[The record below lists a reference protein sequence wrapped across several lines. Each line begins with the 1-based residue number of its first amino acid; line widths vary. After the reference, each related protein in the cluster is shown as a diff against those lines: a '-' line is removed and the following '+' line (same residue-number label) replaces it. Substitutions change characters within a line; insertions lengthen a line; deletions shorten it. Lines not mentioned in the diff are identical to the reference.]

1 MTFEELRLIFIVY
14 TAALLPILI
23 LIKNKET
30 TPSWIMHAYLIS
42 LFVCIFGWE
51 LWFTYGLVDGLPV
64 DMRRSDVLSIWLPIH
79 INWLLNSLGDAGI
92 VCLGGLWLMW
102 ISHDKD
108 LSIFKEWR
116 WDAFLVLLTW
126 CIGQNLIVELFL
138 YEDQLGVGKPI
149 SWAPFTPLGP
159 YINPIL
165 FNYGDRTVA
174 LQSQVPWLIMTVFL
188 YKLVIYLNNRDD
200 KRRI

>member
-30 TPSWIMHAYLIS
+30 TPSWVNHTYLIS

-108 LSIFKEWR
+108 LSIFKEWK
-116 WDAFLVLLTW
+116 WTAFLVLLTW
-126 CIGQNLIVELFL
+126 CIGQNLIV
-138 YEDQLGVGKPI
+138 
-149 SWAPFTPLGP
+149 
-159 YINPIL
+159 
-165 FNYGDRTVA
+165 
-174 LQSQVPWLIMTVFL
+174 
-188 YKLVIYLNNRDD
+188 
-200 KRRI
+200 